1 VDDLANRTAPLLATS
16 PHALTAAV
24 APTLT
29 LTAVSLSLSL
39 SRQVRVRLEPGGPRN
54 TVSFREPWDLGAG
67 FGRLTVFEHVRD
79 CKVCE
84 GLYTHFPLPN
94 GKLAHI
100 YDRGETRT
108 HTTAM
113 VANRTVGIRVGDD
126 R

>member
-1 VDDLANRTAPLLATS
+1 
-16 PHALTAAV
+16 
-24 APTLT
+24 
-29 LTAVSLSLSL
+29 
-39 SRQVRVRLEPGGPRN
+39 VRLEPGGPRN